1 MITLYQ
7 RLTLTIE
14 KKNTI
19 IKLISRVTHQELDES
34 WNSVDGKYELQL
46 GQKYFL
52 YYFFVILTDL
62 VEP

>member
-19 IKLISRVTHQELDES
+19 IKLILRVTHQELDES

-46 GQKYFL
+46 GQK
-52 YYFFVILTDL
+52 
-62 VEP
+62 